1 MVQNNSSR
9 RKFLKKNVLAG
20 AFIAAGGPLLYANS
34 SAKVK
39 LPTPFKTAENYN
51 EIDWDAVRSAFL
63 FDEDKNYFNVAS
75 LGPSPRSV
83 IDTICNTMRDL
94 ETICSHGHHM
104 TENTHLEIAKFL
116 NVEANEIAIT
126 RNATEG
132 MNIMAKMLRLK
143 AGDEVILTKEEHVGG
158 AAPWLA
164 LQENIGIKVV
174 LVDMDYSGETN
185 LKRITDKVTSK
196 TKAIMFSHIT
206 CTTGMRLPVK
216 EIAAFCRKNNIYSC
230 VDGAQALG
238 MFPIDLTD
246 LDPDFYTASGHKW
259 LLGPKGTG
267 VLYIRTELIK
277 KLKPVFTG
285 AYTVSDFDLQEM
297 TFTNV
302 FSAQREEYGTRNTSI
317 ILGIETAIE
326 FISTIGI
333 ENVGRRGLEFATY
346 FRQKIKDLEK
356 VEILTPENPAFAA
369 SIITIRIAGVDNL
382 ELNMKISVD
391 HGIRL
396 RGIYENDIN
405 GIRISFCVFNTYK
418 EVDNLV
424 KVIREVAS

>member
-1 MVQNNSSR
+1 
-9 RKFLKKNVLAG
+9 
-20 AFIAAGGPLLYANS
+20 
-34 SAKVK
+34 
-39 LPTPFKTAENYN
+39 
-51 EIDWDAVRSAFL
+51 
-63 FDEDKNYFNVAS
+63 
-75 LGPSPRSV
+75 
-83 IDTICNTMRDL
+83 
-94 ETICSHGHHM
+94 
-104 TENTHLEIAKFL
+104 
-116 NVEANEIAIT
+116 
-126 RNATEG
+126 
-132 MNIMAKMLRLK
+132 
-143 AGDEVILTKEEHVGG
+143 
-158 AAPWLA
+158 
-164 LQENIGIKVV
+164 
-174 LVDMDYSGETN
+174 
-185 LKRITDKVTSK
+185 
-196 TKAIMFSHIT
+196 
-206 CTTGMRLPVK
+206 
-216 EIAAFCRKNNIYSC
+216 
-230 VDGAQALG
+230 
-238 MFPIDLTD
+238 
-246 LDPDFYTASGHKW
+246 
-259 LLGPKGTG
+259 
-267 VLYIRTELIK
+267 
-277 KLKPVFTG
+277 
-285 AYTVSDFDLQEM
+285 M